1 MRVKLQYSVELDE
14 VPEIV
19 AELIEDESSHLNHCG
34 HMIQDVC
41 DALRKEEPNMG
52 FILKKIDKV
61 RQTLGT
67 LDSRLNE
74 MEGLLSGYDNAV
86 NPPPQAVPPAP
97 IPPQQQKTE
106 PQVTPS
112 GRWILK
118 LGYIITKDRM
128 LSQRNLKNE
137 FLLSEGGSS
146 QDTSKHYAL

>member
-67 LDSRLNE
+67 LDTRLNE

-112 GRWILK
+112 GKVDPETGVYNYERP
-118 LGYIITKDRM
+118 YAVP
-128 LSQRNLKNE
+128 E
-137 FLLSEGGSS
+137 ESEE
-146 QDTSKHYAL
+146 